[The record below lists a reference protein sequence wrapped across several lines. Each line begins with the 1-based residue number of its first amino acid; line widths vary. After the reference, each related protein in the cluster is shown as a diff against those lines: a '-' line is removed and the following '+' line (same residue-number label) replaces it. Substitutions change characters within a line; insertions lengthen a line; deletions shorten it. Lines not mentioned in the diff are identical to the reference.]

1 MRQSLT
7 RPRDGRSHFM
17 LIRGRWTQGVVLAAA
32 IAIGLASTSA
42 VTARTSAASKG
53 GIATFAM
60 TAGFKPVWI
69 FPVVNAPN
77 DFYTSVNDFL
87 NQMYPPLYAIGKNGQ
102 DTFNP
107 GQSLAYPPVYSNGG
121 RTVTIRLKPYTWSD
135 GHPLTS
141 RDVRFFL
148 NLITAN
154 KAVWAN
160 YAPGLIPDS
169 IVRTNW
175 TSSRTFQ
182 LTFSHAFSHL
192 WLLYNQLS
200 EIIPLPQ
207 FLWDRTSSSS
217 PVGNYDFT
225 TKGAV
230 AVYKYLA
237 AQSADTAAYGS
248 NPLWQVVDG
257 PWVLKDYV
265 AATGESTFV
274 PNPRYSGSVH
284 PKLSEFRILTF
295 TTATA
300 EYNALRGGEVDYGY
314 LPIEDVSLAPSLKRV
329 GYAVV
334 PWQWLAI
341 NYMKVDYTSP
351 PTKQI
356 MDKLYIRQAIA
367 HLINQPLYI
376 RAIFHGYAT
385 PDYGPVPQS
394 AGNLADQFE
403 RHDPYP
409 YSIQTAINLL
419 RVHGWSIHPNG
430 TDTCTHAGTAAADCG
445 AGIKVGQPLSLRF
458 LYGNTTE
465 QVVQMAEAIQS
476 AASKAGITLNPQP
489 HNDTELY
496 ALEGR
501 CPMAPP
507 CNWDLLTFSGSAMW
521 NFSSPTNLPTGEGL
535 FNTGALYAGGYSD
548 PHTDALINQTH
559 LVTSLGAMYAYENYL
574 AVHLPVIFLPVPVLQ
589 ISVISKHLH
598 GALPQSVLQE
608 INPATWYLTK

>member
-1 MRQSLT
+1 MRVLAT
-7 RPRDGRSHFM
+7 LHRLRHARKGGRSQHPARAT
-17 LIRGRWTQGVVLAAA
+17 LLAAA
-32 IAIGLASTSA
+32 VAIGAIGAPT
-42 VTARTSAASKG
+42 VIARTHTAKAG

-87 NQMYPPLYAIGKNGQ
+87 NQMYPPLYAIGKGGQ
-102 DTFNP
+102 DVFNP
-107 GQSLAYPPVYSNGG
+107 ARSLAYPPVYSNGG
-121 RTVTIRLKPYTWSD
+121 RTVTITLKPYLWSD

-141 RDVRFFL
+141 RDVEFFL

-169 IVRTNW
+169 IVRSDW
-175 TSSRTFQ
+175 ISSRKFS
-182 LTFSHAFSHL
+182 LTFTHAYSHL

-207 FLWDRTSSSS
+207 FLWDKTTAAG
-217 PVGNYDFT
+217 PVGNFDAS

-230 AVYKYLA
+230 AVYKFLA

-265 AATGESTFV
+265 PATGESTLV
-274 PNPRYSGSVH
+274 PNYRYSGPIH

-295 TTATA
+295 TSATA
-300 EYNALRGGEVDYGY
+300 EYDALRGGEVDYGY
-314 LPIEDVSLAPSLKRV
+314 LPIEDVSLIPSLKQQ

-351 PTKQI
+351 PTKNI
-356 MDKLYIRQAIA
+356 TDKLYIRQAIA

-394 AGNLADQFE
+394 AGTLADSFE
-403 RHDPYP
+403 RHDPYS
-409 YSIQTAINLL
+409 YSISAAKQLL
-419 RVHGWSIHPNG
+419 RAHGWSVNPNG
-430 TDTCTHAGTAAADCG
+430 TDTCVRAGTSATDCG
-445 AGIKVGQPLSLRF
+445 AGIRTGTPLKLRF
-458 LYGNTTE
+458 LYGNTTL
-465 QVVQMAEAIQS
+465 QVTQMAEAIQS
-476 AASKAGITLNPQP
+476 AGSQAGITLEPQP

-548 PHTDALINQTH
+548 PHTDALINRTH
-559 LVTSLGAMYAYENYL
+559 LVTSLSAMYAYEDYL
-574 AVHLPVIFLPVPVLQ
+574 TRQLPVIYLPVPVLQ
-589 ISVISKHLH
+589 ISVISRHLH
-598 GALPQSVLQE
+598 GVLPQSVLQE
-608 INPATWYLTK
+608 IDPANWYLTK

>member
-1 MRQSLT
+1 
-7 RPRDGRSHFM
+7 
-17 LIRGRWTQGVVLAAA
+17 
-32 IAIGLASTSA
+32 
-42 VTARTSAASKG
+42 
-53 GIATFAM
+53 M

-87 NQMYPPLYAIGKNGQ
+87 NQMYPPLYAIGANGQ

-107 GQSLAYPPVYSNGG
+107 SQSLAYPPIYSNGG
-121 RTVTIRLKPYTWSD
+121 KTVTIRLKHYVWSD

-141 RDVRFFL
+141 RDVEFFL
-148 NLITAN
+148 KLVTAN
-154 KAVWAN
+154 KAEWAN

-169 IVRTNW
+169 IARATW
-175 TSSRTFQ
+175 TSPSEFS
-182 LTFSHAFSHL
+182 LTFRHAYSHL

-207 FLWDRTSSSS
+207 FLWDKTSTAG
-217 PVGNYDFT
+217 PIRNYDMT

-230 AVYKYLA
+230 AVYKFLA

-248 NPLWQVVDG
+248 NPLWRVVDG

-274 PNPRYSGSVH
+274 PNRRYSGPVH
-284 PKLSEFRILTF
+284 PRLAEFRILTY
-295 TTATA
+295 TSATA
-300 EYNALRGGEVDYGY
+300 EFDALRGGQVDYGY
-314 LPIEDVSLAPSLKRV
+314 LPIEDVGLMPSLKRA
-329 GYAVV
+329 GYTVV

-356 MDKLYIRQAIA
+356 MDKAYVRQAIA
-367 HLINQPLYI
+367 HLINQPQYI

-385 PDYGPVPQS
+385 PDYGPVPQT
-394 AGNLADQFE
+394 AGILADQFE

-409 YSIQTAINLL
+409 FNIRAATALL
-419 RVHGWSIHPNG
+419 RSHGWAIHPNG
-430 TDTCTHAGTAAADCG
+430 ADTCARAGTAAVDCG
-445 AGIKVGQPLSLRF
+445 AGIKAGTPLRLRL
-458 LYGNTTE
+458 LYGNTTQ
-465 QVVQMAEAIQS
+465 QVIQMAEAIQS
-476 AASKAGITLNPQP
+476 AGSKAGITLDLQP

-507 CNWDLLTFSGSAMW
+507 CNWDLLTLSGSAMW

-548 PHTDALINQTH
+548 PHTDALINRTH
-559 LVTSLGAMYAYENYL
+559 MVTSVSAMYAYENYL
-574 AVHLPVIFLPVPVLQ
+574 ARQLPVIFLPVPVLQ

-598 GALPQSVLQE
+598 GVLPQSVLQG
-608 INPATWYLTK
+608 INPAGWSLTK